1 MLPLALRIILP
12 PLTSEFLNI
21 IKNSSVALTIGL
33 IELTASARALQEF
46 SFQVFEA
53 FAAATVIY
61 VVLNLL
67 VTAAMHGLER
77 RRLPVEQKMLLYGC
91 VVCVP
96 ITLWFGVWTE
106 TRVWM
111 EWTLPLA
118 ALAATEVVGWM
129 RGATRAA

>member
-1 MLPLALRIILP
+1 MLLPLALRIIMP

-61 VVLNLL
+61 VLLNLL
-67 VTAAMHGLER
+67 VTAAMHRLER
-77 RRLPVEQKMLLYGC
+77 RLALPG
-91 VVCVP
+91 
-96 ITLWFGVWTE
+96 TLGG
-106 TRVWM
+106 R
-111 EWTLPLA
+111 
-118 ALAATEVVGWM
+118 
-129 RGATRAA
+129 